1 MDDDEIGK
9 RTQSNLKIMNPVSE
23 TKLILAGNYAGLKP
37 GMSVLDIG
45 CGNGTLLNLWHKEF
59 GVSGTGIELQKESA
73 SRARNLL
80 QGTGITVI
88 EGDAA
93 AYIPDES
100 FDVVSVFGTAFI
112 FGGAEAAL
120 QHLAGHVKEGGC
132 LVIGDRVWKKTMV
145 PPEFAREWPEVPTAF
160 ELTSTA
166 RELGFTLTGMIS
178 ASSDD
183 WDRYESAV
191 WQNAASENMDEYLR
205 HIQDE
210 YLAYGREFMDW
221 SCFVFQG

>member
-23 TKLILAGNYAGLKP
+23 TKLILAGKYANLKP
-37 GMSVLDIG
+37 GMSVLDVG
-45 CGNGTLLNLWHKEF
+45 CGNGTLLDLWHKEF
-59 GVSGTGIELQKESA
+59 GIVGTGIELQKESA

-80 QGTGITVI
+80 EGTGITVI
-88 EGDAA
+88 EGDGA

-100 FDVVSVFGTAFI
+100 FDAVCAFGTAFI

-120 QHLAGHVKEGGC
+120 EQLAGQVKEGGC

-145 PPEFAREWPEVPTAF
+145 PPEFAREWGEVPTAF

-183 WDRYESAV
+183 WDRYESAI
-191 WQNAASENMDEYLR
+191 WQNAVSENMDEYLR
-205 HIQDE
+205 YIQDE

-221 SCFVFQG
+221 SCFVFQV

>member
-1 MDDDEIGK
+1 MSDDEIEK
-9 RTQSNLKIMNPVSE
+9 LTQGNMRIMNPVSE
-23 TKLILAGNYAGLKP
+23 TKLILAGKYASLKP
-37 GMSVLDIG
+37 GMSVLDVG
-45 CGNGTLLNLWHKEF
+45 CGNGTLLDLWHKAF
-59 GVSGTGIELQKESA
+59 GICGTGIELQKESA
-73 SRARNLL
+73 SRARDLL

-93 AYIPDES
+93 AYIPEES
-100 FDVVSVFGTAFI
+100 YDVVSVFGTAFI
-112 FGGAEAAL
+112 FGGAETAL
-120 QHLAGHVKEGGC
+120 QHLAGYVKDGGS
-132 LVIGDRVWKKTMV
+132 LIIGDRVWKKTVV

-178 ASSDD
+178 ASSDN

-191 WQNAASENMDEYLR
+191 WQNASSENMDEYLR
-205 HIQDE
+205 HIQNE